1 MSWPLSGALP
11 LKVTHTMILT
21 RTSQDSVSFERVDTG
36 QDDIDQ
42 IDATNVGTTDKIVSF
57 RTSVRLPESACRGY
71 RHPLGVRIIVV
82 LRIDLRL
89 VTNVCAFGDRACDAG
104 GVGIENCV
112 TARIDNNDTGSR
124 KIQS

>member
-1 MSWPLSGALP
+1 MKFPLVCLAAHNWKLRRWVDFRKCQTSTATPAEPGGLP
-11 LKVTHTMILT
+11 GYA
-21 RTSQDSVSFERVDTG
+21 SVG
-36 QDDIDQ
+36 
-42 IDATNVGTTDKIVSF
+42 
-57 RTSVRLPESACRGY
+57 LPESACRGY

-112 TARIDNNDTGSR
+112 TARIDKNDTGSR